1 MIITLVIDMFGS
13 QNNGT
18 TVTCM
23 RTAKLLKEHGNEV
36 RIVAYIPEDS
46 PDDLLSEYKVF
57 RCGTIHVPVFQ
68 PLIDA
73 NGYTIAKVED
83 YHALADF
90 LKGSDLVHLMTP
102 LPLAWNVRRVAKVMG
117 IATSSAMHLQPEN
130 ISFNIHMGHINAVNS
145 FIYWFF
151 KHTTIRYT
159 EHVHTPSEM
168 MRDQMRLHNYHNRI
182 HAISNGVASR
192 FVPTPSE
199 KPEELKDKY
208 VILMVGRLSGEKR
221 QDLIIKA
228 IGHSKYNDRI
238 QLILCGQ
245 GPRRKQYE
253 KLSRKYLKNPCIFAF
268 LSQDDLLKTINYAD
282 LYIHASDAE
291 SEAISCI
298 EAFSCGKVPVIS
310 DSAVS
315 ATNHF
320 ALDERCLFKAGDW
333 KSLRDRIEYWMEH
346 GEEKE
351 ELSKKYVEYGKT
363 FNLENCV
370 YKLED
375 MFRQAIED
383 DRRDKENHIE
393 YYHSKKENKKLRKAA
408 KRAGIEDP
416 CIVE

>member
-1 MIITLVIDMFGS
+1 MVITLVIDMYGS

-23 RTAKLLKEHGNEV
+23 RTAKLLREHGNEV
-36 RIVAYIPEDS
+36 RIVAYIPKEH
-46 PDDLLSEYKVF
+46 DDLTGYKVF
-57 RCGTIHVPVFQ
+57 ECDTIHVPIFQ

-73 NGYTIAKVED
+73 NGFVIAKVAD
-83 YHALADF
+83 YQALVEF
-90 LKGSDLVHLMTP
+90 LKGSDVVHLMTP

-117 IATSSAMHLQPEN
+117 IPITSAMHLQPEN
-130 ISFNIHMGHINAVNS
+130 VSYNIHLGHYKWANS

-151 KHTTIRYT
+151 SHTTIRYT

-182 HAISNGVASR
+182 HAISNGVAGR

-208 VILMVGRLSGEKR
+208 VILMIGRLSGEKR

-228 IGHSKYNDRI
+228 IGHSKYNDKI

-253 KLSRKYLKNPCIFAF
+253 RLSKKYLKNPCIFKF
-268 LSQDDLLKTINYAD
+268 VNQDELLKTINYVD

-298 EAFSCGKVPVIS
+298 EAFSCGQVPIIS
-310 DSAVS
+310 DSPVS

-320 ALDERCLFKAGDW
+320 ALDERCLFEHGNW
-333 KSLRDRIEYWMEH
+333 KSLRDKIEYWIEH
-346 GEEKE
+346 PEEKE
-351 ELSKKYVEYGKT
+351 ALSEKYVEYGKT
-363 FNLENCV
+363 FNLEHCV

-375 MFRQAIED
+375 MFRQAVED
-383 DRRDKENHIE
+383 DHRDKENHIE

-416 CIVE
+416 YILD